1 MRATFVIL
9 AAVFA
14 ASVSEVSAAAKF
26 VASKA
31 STSKL
36 PAQVVI
42 RNDRKSIT
50 AFRFDGKIREA
61 LVSMRSTPLKL
72 DYRPF
77 GAVIYGSGASFSN
90 QRVPSD
96 LAPLF
101 KEAAEK
107 HGIDPRLLVAVARRE
122 SAFDSSVVSRVG
134 AQGLMQLMP
143 ATATYLG
150 VSQPFDPRENV
161 FAGSRYLRM
170 LLDTFR
176 GDLDLTLAAYN
187 AGPGAV
193 QRYRGVPPYRETQAY
208 VRAIRAEYENAIRFV
223 TN

>member
-1 MRATFVIL
+1 MRAGIITAFTLLIATSL
-9 AAVFA
+9 EAGT
-14 ASVSEVSAAAKF
+14 SSKF
-26 VASKA
+26 VASSTA
-31 STSKL
+31 SKKL
-36 PAQVVI
+36 PAQVMI
-42 RNDRKSIT
+42 RNDRNSIQ
-50 AFRFDGKIREA
+50 AFRFDGRIREA
-61 LVSMRSTPLKL
+61 LVSLRTTPVRL
-72 DYRPF
+72 DYKPF
-77 GAVIYGSGASFSN
+77 GAVVYGSNVSFSQ

-122 SAFDSSVVSRVG
+122 SAFNPRAVSRVG

-143 ATATYLG
+143 ATANFLG
-150 VSQPFDPRENV
+150 ISDSFNV
-161 FAGSRYLRM
+161 RDNIFAGTRYLRI

-193 QRYRGVPPYRETQAY
+193 RRHRGIPPYRETQSY
-208 VRAIRAEYENAIRFV
+208 VRSIRAEYEKAIRP
-223 TN
+223 